1 MGVGGRVERVVE
13 ESLVEDRPAVRGT
26 GKCNRTGKIG
36 EASVGD
42 KRTPVDPLSSSR
54 HPPNLSAYPS
64 KKIRARSSRRVRT
77 PTFAQAFPTCS
88 CTV

>member
-13 ESLVEDRPAVRGT
+13 ESLVEGRPTVRGT
-26 GKCNRTGKIG
+26 GRCNRTGKVG
-36 EASVGD
+36 EASGGD
-42 KRTPVDPLSSSR
+42 KRTPADPLPFSP
-54 HPPNLSAYPS
+54 HAPKFPAYPS